1 MNPSDLYKPDGV
13 ALTTCLVGAPGS
25 GKSFFVKNTIKD
37 FMKNDDKMQ
46 HVVYV
51 CPKHEMEFGEKSIT
65 SLEKLEKHMKK
76 HRIHVIYPDPEM
88 VEDHVDAVIAT
99 VFDIREANPDF
110 KCCLVVDDAQAFL
123 SSRRGA
129 SPQFKRLA
137 LVGRSRH
144 IRFVAISHGFVFSKE
159 LEGST
164 SFIIHFRTLMS
175 PLHVKD
181 AMNRYGY
188 NPEPFIEPLNETP
201 YAHVIFNV
209 TSGKS
214 SLMRPLEVGKAGAA
228 V

>member
-25 GKSFFVKNTIKD
+25 GKSFFVKNTIQD
-37 FMKNDDKMQ
+37 FMKNKDDKM
-46 HVVYV
+46 HVLYV
-51 CPKHEMEFGEKSIT
+51 CPKHEMEFGDKSIT
-65 SLEKLEKHMKK
+65 SLDKLEKHMKK

-88 VEDHVDAVIAT
+88 VEDHVDAIIAT
-99 VFDIREANPDF
+99 VFDIREVNPDF
-110 KCCLVVDDAQAFL
+110 KCCLVVDDAQVFL

-137 LVGRSRH
+137 LVGRSRN

-201 YAHVIFNV
+201 YAHVIFDV

-214 SLMRPLEVGKAGAA
+214 SLMRPIEVGKAGAA

>member
-25 GKSFFVKNTIKD
+25 GKSFFVKNTILD
-37 FMKNDDKMQ
+37 FMKANKDDKM
-46 HVVYV
+46 HVLYV

-65 SLEKLEKHMKK
+65 SLDKLEKHMKK

-88 VEDHVDAVIAT
+88 VEDHVDAIIAT
-99 VFDIREANPDF
+99 VFDIREVNPDF
-110 KCCLVVDDAQAFL
+110 KCCLVVDDAQVFL

-137 LVGRSRH
+137 LVGRSRN

-201 YAHVIFNV
+201 YAHVIFDV

-214 SLMRPLEVGKAGAA
+214 SLMRPIEV
-228 V
+228 

>member
-13 ALTTCLVGAPGS
+13 ALTTCLVVASCS
-25 GKSFFVKNTIKD
+25 GKSFFVKNTIQD
-37 FMKNDDKMQ
+37 FMKNKDDKM
-46 HVVYV
+46 HVLYV

-65 SLEKLEKHMKK
+65 TLDKLEKHMKK

-88 VEDHVDAVIAT
+88 VEDHVDAIIAT
-99 VFDIREANPDF
+99 VFDIRAVNPDF
-110 KCCLVVDDAQAFL
+110 KCCLVVDDAQVFL
-123 SSRRGA
+123 SSRKSA

-137 LVGRSRH
+137 LVGRSRN

-201 YAHVIFNV
+201 YAHVIFDV
-209 TSGKS
+209 TSGRS
-214 SLMRPLEVGKAGAA
+214 SLMRPIEVGKAGTS

>member
-1 MNPSDLYKPDGV
+1 MNPSELYKPDGV

-25 GKSFFVKNTIKD
+25 GKSFFVKSTIED

-51 CPKHEMEFGEKSIT
+51 CPKHEMEFGDKSIT
-65 SLEKLEKHMKK
+65 TLDKLEKHMKK

-88 VEDHVDAVIAT
+88 VEDHVDAIIAT
-99 VFDIREANPDF
+99 VFDIRDANPDF
-110 KCCLVVDDAQAFL
+110 KCCLVVDDAQVFL
-123 SSRRGA
+123 SSRKSA

-188 NPEPFIEPLNETP
+188 NPEPYIEPLNETP

-214 SLMRPLEVGKAGAA
+214 SLMRPIEVGKAGAA